1 MPGQRKLDMTN
12 FETSYQLASR
22 ITGKCCC
29 ETPPYPYPYPPSV
42 TVLRLLENA
51 VAKLSPLSPPP
62 NTSAKTNLFPYEK
75 LFLEKSP
82 HTLRGEGTNTVL
94 HKQKTQSACC

>member
-1 MPGQRKLDMTN
+1 MPGQGKLDMTN

-29 ETPPYPYPYPPSV
+29 ETPPSPSPSPPSV

-51 VAKLSPLSPPP
+51 VAKLSPPPP
-62 NTSAKTNLFPYEK
+62 NTFVKTNLFPYEK

-82 HTLRGEGTNTVL
+82 HTLRGGGTNTVL